1 VSNHRTIRNDHLLL
15 IAALSILIIT
25 GSIISNDYIGDNKFV
40 YGQLDSE
47 QANSISVNMQKI
59 PLERVPVGDIDIA
72 YKMFGNGDPILLIS
86 GSGNVMDVWPSYML
100 QELASNHT
108 IIIFDHR
115 GVGNTTLGSK
125 PITIQQLANDTAG
138 LLDTLE
144 IQRAD
149 ILGFSMGSF
158 VAQQLTLMYP
168 EKVNRLILY
177 GASCGGV
184 EGIPQSPAVAKIL
197 SDFVHNRTRDMEE
210 FLSITFPPDWANSH
224 PDYLESIPTSTEII
238 LSSTLEKQFDA
249 VENWLAT
256 TWSGVCDELA
266 KVSSPVLIITG
277 TEDVAVP
284 SANSLILAGNI
295 PGAWLIQIER
305 GGHGLMYQYPE
316 KFTAVLDTFLE
327 NTE

>member
-1 VSNHRTIRNDHLLL
+1 MSNHGPIRNDHLLL
-15 IAALSILIIT
+15 IAAPSILIIT
-25 GSIISNDYIGDNKFV
+25 SSLISNDYFGENKFV

-47 QANSISVNMQKI
+47 RANSNSVNMHQI
-59 PLERVPVGDIDIA
+59 PLKRVPVGDIDIA
-72 YKMFGNGDPILLIS
+72 YKMFGNSDPILLIS

-108 IIIFDHR
+108 VIIFDHR

-138 LLDTLE
+138 LLDALE

-149 ILGFSMGSF
+149 VLGFSMGSF
-158 VAQQLTLMYP
+158 VAQKLTLMYP
-168 EKVNRLILY
+168 EKINRLILY
-177 GASCGGV
+177 GASCGGR
-184 EGIPQSPAVAKIL
+184 EGVPQSPAVAEIL

-210 FLSITFPPDWANSH
+210 FLSVTFPPDWAKSH
-224 PDYLESIPTSTEII
+224 PDYLESIPTSPEII

-249 VENWLAT
+249 VKNWLAT
-256 TWSGVCDELA
+256 TWNGVCDELA

-284 SANSLILAGNI
+284 SANSLILAEKI
-295 PGAWLIQIER
+295 PGAWLIQIVS

-327 NTE
+327 ITE

>member
-1 VSNHRTIRNDHLLL
+1 MSNRRPIRKDHLFL
-15 IAALSILIIT
+15 IAAPSILIIT
-25 GSIISNDYIGDNKFV
+25 SSLISNDYFGANRFL

-47 QANSISVNMQKI
+47 QVNSNSVNIQRI
-59 PLERVPVGDIDIA
+59 PLEKVPVGDIDIA
-72 YKMFGNGDPILLIS
+72 YKMFGNGDPILFIS

-138 LLDTLE
+138 LLDALE

-149 ILGFSMGSF
+149 VLGFSMGSF
-158 VAQQLTLMYP
+158 VAQQLTLMHP

-177 GASCGGV
+177 GASCGGE
-184 EGIPQSPAVAKIL
+184 EGIPQSPSVAKIL
-197 SDFVHNRTRDMEE
+197 SDFVHNRTRNIEKFM
-210 FLSITFPPDWANSH
+210 SVTFPPDWAKSH

-238 LSSTLEKQFDA
+238 LSSTLEKQFD
-249 VENWLAT
+249 VVGNWLST
-256 TWSGVCDELA
+256 TWNGVCDELA
-266 KVSSPVLIITG
+266 KISNPVLIITG
-277 TEDVAVP
+277 TEDIAVP
-284 SANSLILAGNI
+284 SANSLILAEKI
-295 PGAWLIQIER
+295 PGAWLVNIEG

-316 KFTAVLDTFLE
+316 KFTAVLETFLE
-327 NTE
+327 NTK